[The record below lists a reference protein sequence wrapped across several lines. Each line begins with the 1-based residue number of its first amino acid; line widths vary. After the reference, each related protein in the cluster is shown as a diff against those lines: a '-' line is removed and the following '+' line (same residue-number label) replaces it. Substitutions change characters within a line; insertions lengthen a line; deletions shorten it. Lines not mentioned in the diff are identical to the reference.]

1 MNPDKIAKLK
11 KFDAAEHLETP
22 DDIALFLEAAFEDN
36 DPVHIAD
43 ALGVVARSKGMTEVA
58 KDAGVSREAL
68 YRALSTKGDP
78 RLTTLIGV
86 FKALGLRLS
95 CGVAAE

>member
-11 KFDAAEHLETP
+11 KWDAAEHLETAE
-22 DDIALFLEAAFEDN
+22 DIALFLEAAFEDN

-43 ALGVVARSKGMTEVA
+43 ALGVVARSKGMTEIA
-58 KDAGVSREAL
+58 KNAGVTREAL
-68 YRALSTKGDP
+68 YRALSPKGDP

-95 CGVAAE
+95 VAAA